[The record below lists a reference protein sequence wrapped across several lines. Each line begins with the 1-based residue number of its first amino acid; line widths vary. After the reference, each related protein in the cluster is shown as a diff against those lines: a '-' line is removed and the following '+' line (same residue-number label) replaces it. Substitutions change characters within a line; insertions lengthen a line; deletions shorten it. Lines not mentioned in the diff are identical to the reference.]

1 MSSLWAKIIGQDR
14 TVERLRQLATTN
26 VQSFLFVGPEG
37 CGKELAARIFAT
49 TLITQSD
56 KDDTREADLIMR
68 GEFSDVNEIYRVG
81 AAVDADEAEG
91 VVLQSSTTPLEAK
104 VKVIIIHEVHLMRD
118 AAAVRLLKTIEEP
131 AKQIIFILLADQI
144 VPSLTTLNSRCV
156 TINFSRLTDQNVADS
171 LISEGVFPDK
181 ALTVAKTSHGNLDR
195 ARLLVTDTHLQ
206 RRQEL
211 FATIAM
217 RLDGTGAAVVKIVA
231 EIVAQLEQAAS
242 ALEVRHEREIK
253 ELDDRVALTGE
264 RGSGRKAI
272 TDRHKRELRKLRTDE
287 LRSGLGQ
294 FAKTYSDLIC
304 AKPELTD
311 GDEIMSAIRLIHKTI
326 SSLGLNTNETL
337 ALHALLLKCPSLSEV
352 SRNITSLVG

>member
-49 TLITQSD
+49 TLITQND

-156 TINFSRLTDQNVADS
+156 TINFSRW
-171 LISEGVFPDK
+171 
-181 ALTVAKTSHGNLDR
+181 
-195 ARLLVTDTHLQ
+195 
-206 RRQEL
+206 RR
-211 FATIAM
+211 
-217 RLDGTGAAVVKIVA
+217 
-231 EIVAQLEQAAS
+231 
-242 ALEVRHEREIK
+242 
-253 ELDDRVALTGE
+253 
-264 RGSGRKAI
+264 
-272 TDRHKRELRKLRTDE
+272 
-287 LRSGLGQ
+287 
-294 FAKTYSDLIC
+294 C
-304 AKPELTD
+304 
-311 GDEIMSAIRLIHKTI
+311 
-326 SSLGLNTNETL
+326 
-337 ALHALLLKCPSLSEV
+337 
-352 SRNITSLVG
+352 